1 MIPNNDLRDRF
12 RALAAAS
19 PKEAGPQVQEQLLIQ
34 FRKQHQSSRR
44 WTYAVV
50 GLAASVLLLLGLY
63 FLAPGRRHVGPEITS
78 VQAVE
83 MSGFIALPYAQSD
96 VPLEQ
101 PVILHT
107 TIPASELNRIGVIPV
122 HRGTK
127 ERVAAD
133 LLIGE
138 DGVPRAIRLV
148 E

>member
-1 MIPNNDLRDRF
+1 MTPTDGMRDRF
-12 RALAAAS
+12 RALAKAA
-19 PKEAGPQVQEQLLIQ
+19 PQQAGPHVQERLLVH
-34 FRKQHQSSRR
+34 FRKQHRGRR
-44 WTYAVV
+44 IWAYAIAV
-50 GLAASVLLLLGLY
+50 AASVVLMLGLY
-63 FLAPGRRHVGPEITS
+63 ALTPHRRQLSPEINP

-107 TIPASELNRIGVIPV
+107 TIPASELNRIGVMPA
-122 HRGTK
+122 RRSAQ

-133 LLIGE
+133 LLIGQ